1 MYNYRA
7 ELLFTDT
14 GSWFYN
20 IETEDF
26 YKDMY
31 DNKEAY
37 DLSDL
42 LVKYNDNTSKKVIG
56 KFKPEHA
63 MDVIT
68 EFIGLRSKMYS
79 VQFETLYYSGNED
92 EKKTA
97 KGVIK
102 SVIKNDLKHE
112 TYKNILETSGK
123 LYSKMKVIRSGK
135 HELHTIEM
143 NKVSL
148 SAYDDKRWIKDDG
161 ISGYAY
167 GNYRILE

>member
-1 MYNYRA
+1 
-7 ELLFTDT
+7 
-14 GSWFYN
+14 
-20 IETEDF
+20 
-26 YKDMY
+26 MY

-63 MDVIT
+63 TDHATDAIT

-79 VQFETLYYSGNED
+79 VQFERLYYIGNED

-161 ISGYAY
+161 VSSYAY
-167 GNYRILE
+167 ENYRIFE